1 MNYAEEAERHRAMA
15 EEYRTMADNTP
26 HDVLRPSYLEIA
38 KVYDRLAESEVRVPH
53 NLRNAN

>member
-1 MNYAEEAERHRAMA
+1 MA